1 MEFILVIAIIVVLC
15 LILGIKTIYLLA
27 AGAALLGLIY
37 VVSLALLCFFFVR
50 LFFTKKHKAVFSRID
65 KSPRSSFK
73 VAYYTIDGNEYP
85 NVFPEEGLFRSK
97 LYRSDKDSTVFLA
110 KNKKFVYDKFAC
122 ATCTIG
128 FLLTIATAAAVF
140 MILR

>member
-1 MEFILVIAIIVVLC
+1 
-15 LILGIKTIYLLA
+15 T
-27 AGAALLGLIY
+27 
-37 VVSLALLCFFFVR
+37 
-50 LFFTKKHKAVFSRID
+50 
-65 KSPRSSFK
+65 
-73 VAYYTIDGNEYP
+73 EYP